1 MYFQSPR
8 PFGQQ
13 STSFRPVGNGAGGLR
28 GASSLSVL
36 SVSTFDNT
44 GFVGMPVENFN
55 GDDFCNSIYDSSIN
69 FATSKNSRKNS
80 NHFNETNG
88 AYDLRKSKISSSIE
102 YGLDNS
108 LRNADNVYGR
118 TEEHD
123 QSLLRGCMS
132 KPKHSLP
139 RKTTSLTDALSD
151 DTLNP
156 SFSGWESNVRRE
168 VPILREPASWLSC
181 GEKNSDFQHSDF
193 VRCMS
198 EAPSDRRFSKPGAF
212 DGLLNNSANKK
223 TNVTQLS
230 ADLEK
235 DSAFSKAIDE
245 SRFGKNSNFGTFV
258 KMMKSRPPGQV
269 STDIMLNAAIGVKA
283 ELEKDPKFRSRANNL
298 KNNRFPVKS
307 VHSGNYKQSPTF
319 KHLEGFLLNSP
330 SILQPPLVSS
340 TFTPEKV
347 HDLFSPSSN
356 IPLAI
361 VPPAVQN
368 VFHEDNTSS
377 DVLEKFDTQFTVNK
391 EQRGNVG
398 TLPVKIV
405 MEKDFKPDVKKKLF
419 YSNNQSESNVR
430 GYQALTRNQKQDDF
444 KPVMEVENL
453 ALDNSQV
460 SSTRNS
466 LSLKDLDAPVD
477 SSVFTNTNDSELSH
491 QGSIPISVVPSSM
504 SNPPTS
510 ILVKTSS
517 NYSSEIMTKPVK
529 KVVFQCDDKPAF
541 TLQTN
546 ESFVGNGKNIP
557 AQDTPFCITQYDE
570 AVGEK
575 LREFV
580 KLGHQI
586 SGDLDEAVEIVAC
599 AFSEMRK
606 FIWDA
611 SGQAELT
618 GNGLSEK
625 LSPISQNVEKM
636 GAYASSHRTSKLFNH
651 LSALAGGV
659 PALGWLAVKKTP
671 GPHIK
676 EMRDAALFYINR
688 IYKEYKDG
696 DKTHTEWAK
705 SWVELLSSLE
715 KYVRQV
721 HTTGL
726 VWNSAPGS
734 VSPDSGTSVTQPVQ
748 SAPPPVPFIPEGL
761 LKFDAP
767 SQDTG
772 GDRSALF
779 AEINKGSDITKGLK
793 KVTKDMMTHKNPALR
808 AQGPLEPSKPNIAK
822 KTAPKKDTEP
832 ERPPKLVLENG
843 KQWNV
848 EYYKGKQDLVVE
860 ITDMKQTVYIYKCEG
875 CLIQINGKVNSVTL
889 DGCKKTSV
897 VFGNLLSQIEVIN
910 CQSVQIQSTG
920 TMPTVSIQ
928 KTDGCQVYL
937 NKDSLNAEIV
947 ASKSSTMNVLVPV
960 KEDGDY
966 QEFPVPEQ
974 FKTVFDGSKLVTTV
988 SDIV

>member
-1 MYFQSPR
+1 
-8 PFGQQ
+8 
-13 STSFRPVGNGAGGLR
+13 L
-28 GASSLSVL
+28 
-36 SVSTFDNT
+36 
-44 GFVGMPVENFN
+44 NF
-55 GDDFCNSIYDSSIN
+55 I
-69 FATSKNSRKNS
+69 
-80 NHFNETNG
+80 
-88 AYDLRKSKISSSIE
+88 
-102 YGLDNS
+102 
-108 LRNADNVYGR
+108 
-118 TEEHD
+118 
-123 QSLLRGCMS
+123 
-132 KPKHSLP
+132 
-139 RKTTSLTDALSD
+139 
-151 DTLNP
+151 
-156 SFSGWESNVRRE
+156 W
-168 VPILREPASWLSC
+168 IL
-181 GEKNSDFQHSDF
+181 
-193 VRCMS
+193 
-198 EAPSDRRFSKPGAF
+198 
-212 DGLLNNSANKK
+212 
-223 TNVTQLS
+223 
-230 ADLEK
+230 
-235 DSAFSKAIDE
+235 
-245 SRFGKNSNFGTFV
+245 
-258 KMMKSRPPGQV
+258 
-269 STDIMLNAAIGVKA
+269 
-283 ELEKDPKFRSRANNL
+283 
-298 KNNRFPVKS
+298 
-307 VHSGNYKQSPTF
+307 
-319 KHLEGFLLNSP
+319 
-330 SILQPPLVSS
+330 
-340 TFTPEKV
+340 
-347 HDLFSPSSN
+347 
-356 IPLAI
+356 
-361 VPPAVQN
+361 
-368 VFHEDNTSS
+368 
-377 DVLEKFDTQFTVNK
+377 
-391 EQRGNVG
+391 
-398 TLPVKIV
+398 
-405 MEKDFKPDVKKKLF
+405 
-419 YSNNQSESNVR
+419 
-430 GYQALTRNQKQDDF
+430 
-444 KPVMEVENL
+444 
-453 ALDNSQV
+453 
-460 SSTRNS
+460 
-466 LSLKDLDAPVD
+466 
-477 SSVFTNTNDSELSH
+477 
-491 QGSIPISVVPSSM
+491 
-504 SNPPTS
+504 
-510 ILVKTSS
+510 
-517 NYSSEIMTKPVK
+517 
-529 KVVFQCDDKPAF
+529 
-541 TLQTN
+541 
-546 ESFVGNGKNIP
+546 

-726 VWNSAPGS
+726 VWNSAP
-734 VSPDSGTSVTQPVQ
+734 PVQ
-748 SAPPPVPFIPEGL
+748 SAPPPVPFIPEGVIFFFFYFIL
-761 LKFDAP
+761 V
-767 SQDTG
+767 DTG

-808 AQGPLEPSKPNIAK
+808 GPLEPSKPNIAK

-848 EYYKGKQDLVVE
+848 VNLVVE